1 MSLSA
6 AAEAIRNR
14 AISAVE
20 LTRACLQRIDAWQ
33 PVTNAFIAI
42 EADRAMAT
50 AERADAALAAGQP
63 LGPLHGVPLAHKDMY
78 YRAGRVTSCG
88 SKVRATFVPTVT
100 ATVLQRLD
108 DAGAIDLGRLNMSE
122 FALGPTGINAHFGR
136 ARNPWDRNVVTG
148 GSSSGSGAAVAA
160 GMVFGALGSDT
171 GGSIRLPSA
180 LCGIAGLKPTQ
191 GRVSRFGAMPL
202 SFSQDCV
209 GPMAPDVA
217 DVALLYAAIAGQD
230 SHDPTCVSH
239 PVIGPQTRT
248 TLDGM
253 TLGFCDAWASD
264 LDGDTE
270 RALADARARMIDLGA
285 TIKSVG
291 LPDPLELGELSNIVT
306 MTEAAAIHSDW
317 LRERP
322 DEYGPQIRSRLRQG
336 MIIPG
341 TIYLRAIEMRAALL
355 GDVMRTAFA
364 GCDALMLPAVP
375 FAPPRAA
382 DMDGTSTG
390 GAIGTAIPQMVA
402 AMARFTRPISYLGL
416 PGLSLPIGRS
426 GSDLPIGMQLVGRPF
441 DEAGILSI
449 GIAFERAGGVR
460 RRLPSS
466 L

>member
-1 MSLSA
+1 
-6 AAEAIRNR
+6 
-14 AISAVE
+14 
-20 LTRACLQRIDAWQ
+20 
-33 PVTNAFIAI
+33 
-42 EADRAMAT
+42 
-50 AERADAALAAGQP
+50 
-63 LGPLHGVPLAHKDMY
+63 
-78 YRAGRVTSCG
+78 
-88 SKVRATFVPTVT
+88 
-100 ATVLQRLD
+100 
-108 DAGAIDLGRLNMSE
+108 
-122 FALGPTGINAHFGR
+122 
-136 ARNPWDRNVVTG
+136 
-148 GSSSGSGAAVAA
+148 
-160 GMVFGALGSDT
+160 
-171 GGSIRLPSA
+171 
-180 LCGIAGLKPTQ
+180 
-191 GRVSRFGAMPL
+191 
-202 SFSQDCV
+202 
-209 GPMAPDVA
+209 
-217 DVALLYAAIAGQD
+217 
-230 SHDPTCVSH
+230 
-239 PVIGPQTRT
+239 
-248 TLDGM
+248 M
-253 TLGFCDAWASD
+253 TLGFCDAWAND